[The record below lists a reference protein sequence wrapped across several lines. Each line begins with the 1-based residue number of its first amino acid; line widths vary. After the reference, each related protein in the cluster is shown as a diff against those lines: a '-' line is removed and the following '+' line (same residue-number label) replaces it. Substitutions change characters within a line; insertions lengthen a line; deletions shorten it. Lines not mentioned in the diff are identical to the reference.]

1 MGSTR
6 ERAMAWRDSIP
17 DPGTARPM
25 PGIGLRNADRCA
37 PDALRHVQSVQS
49 VQSVQH
55 AQQERQAE
63 APREHTFGGAE
74 PSNGVRRRPLAN
86 SLLHA
91 AIVIA
96 ASMPCPAAHAQRA
109 ADRLIDSTPP
119 AYDPYAT
126 QYARLLPPAH
136 LRGAPE
142 DADASLSSISGR
154 SSNARSGSLL
164 SLYAT
169 EGTRRQPR
177 TGALAS
183 NGPTAG
189 PAGSARRRDPHR
201 YGSSGSSGASGSSR
215 FDAAPP
221 PSRPGTRADG
231 LSQRVRAQAM
241 ARRSSADATA
251 ANASASPSGDSH
263 RAYADGIPDDT
274 TLYASPWRLAPVLAH

>member
-37 PDALRHVQSVQS
+37 PGALRHAQPVQY
-49 VQSVQH
+49 

-74 PSNGVRRRPLAN
+74 PSNGVRRRPLARP
-86 SLLHA
+86 LLHA

-96 ASMPCPAAHAQRA
+96 ASMLFPAAHAQRA
-109 ADRLIDSTPP
+109 ADRQIDSTPP

-169 EGTRRQPR
+169 DGTRRQPR

-183 NGPTAG
+183 NGQTAG

-201 YGSSGSSGASGSSR
+201 YGSSGASGSSR

-231 LSQRVRAQAM
+231 LSQRLRAQAM

-251 ANASASPSGDSH
+251 ANASASPFGDSR

-274 TLYASPWRLAPVLAH
+274 TLYASPWRPAPVLAH

>member
-37 PDALRHVQSVQS
+37 PDALRHAQSVQY
-49 VQSVQH
+49 
-55 AQQERQAE
+55 AQQERLAE

-74 PSNGVRRRPLAN
+74 PSNGVRRRPLARP
-86 SLLHA
+86 LLHA

-119 AYDPYAT
+119 TYDPYAA

-169 EGTRRQPR
+169 DGTRRQPR

-183 NGPTAG
+183 NGQTTG

-201 YGSSGSSGASGSSR
+201 YGSSGSSGSSR

-221 PSRPGTRADG
+221 PSPPGTSADG
-231 LSQRVRAQAM
+231 LSQRVQAQAM
-241 ARRSSADATA
+241 ARRSSTDATA
-251 ANASASPSGDSH
+251 ANASASPSGDSQ

-274 TLYASPWRLAPVLAH
+274 TLYASPWRPAPVLAH